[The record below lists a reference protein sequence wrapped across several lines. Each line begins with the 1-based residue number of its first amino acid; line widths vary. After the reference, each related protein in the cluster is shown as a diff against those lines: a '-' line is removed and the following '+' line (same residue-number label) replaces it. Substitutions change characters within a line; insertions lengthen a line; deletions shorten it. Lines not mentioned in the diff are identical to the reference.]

1 MTARVKGKVR
11 RGEKLSPLASVLS
24 VEQEMK
30 SFMKK
35 EVNRG
40 KEGRTFFLRERLKQ
54 LLWEMKKEN
63 WLWDK
68 AKDWSDILPG

>member
-11 RGEKLSPLASVLS
+11 RGEKLNLLASIFS

-35 EVNRG
+35 EVKRG
-40 KEGRTFFLRERLKQ
+40 KEGWTFF
-54 LLWEMKKEN
+54 
-63 WLWDK
+63 
-68 AKDWSDILPG
+68 

>member
-11 RGEKLSPLASVLS
+11 RGETLNLLAFILS

-30 SFMKK
+30 SSMEN

-40 KEGRTFFLRERLKQ
+40 REGLLFFFRERLKTTAV
-54 LLWEMKKEN
+54 ENGKEN
-63 WLWDK
+63 
-68 AKDWSDILPG
+68 